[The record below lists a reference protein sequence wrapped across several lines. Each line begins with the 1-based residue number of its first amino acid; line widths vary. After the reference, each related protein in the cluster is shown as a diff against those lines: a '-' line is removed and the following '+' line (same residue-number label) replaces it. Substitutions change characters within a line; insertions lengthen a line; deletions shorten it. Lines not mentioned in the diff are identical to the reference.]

1 MTSSPGRRSGGSGA
15 PRRFPWPE
23 ELVAAVYVVGIVAMF
38 AALGWPFTV
47 APMARAYLSY
57 VGAIASFSLP
67 LWLVVRLWRA
77 RTGRASL
84 QEAVA
89 DVAVFLRAVLPFI
102 AILVAYTNLKSRM
115 LLLNPTVYDR
125 ELGRLD
131 AWLHFGGGDF
141 LTWVLSTTHDRGR
154 MIFLLYVYFYAWL
167 GLVVPFAVAFARA
180 GAVAARRTLAALG
193 IAYVAGGFLY
203 VALPA
208 VGPAFFDR
216 ARFAHLD
223 WSVTWHVQ
231 QRMLEELRAI
241 LTRPASEAVPFFG
254 IAAFP
259 SLHLATTAIG
269 CFVAW
274 RWCRWLLAL
283 LVPFNLAVA
292 WAAVAWGWHYAVD
305 FYPGIL
311 LAGAGWWVAGRW
323 TGAGPRADGAGGIA
337 ARPVASAT
345 SDDAVAA
352 EMSPATR

>member
-1 MTSSPGRRSGGSGA
+1 MTRSPAARSGGHGT

-23 ELVAAVYVVGIVAMF
+23 ELVAAVYVAGLVALF
-38 AALGWPFTV
+38 LALGWPFTV
-47 APMARAYLSY
+47 APMARAYLAY
-57 VGAIASFSLP
+57 VGALATFSLP

-77 RTGRASL
+77 REGRASWRGAA
-84 QEAVA
+84 E

-115 LLLNPTVYDR
+115 LLLHPMVYDR

-141 LTWVLSTTHDRGR
+141 LGWVLSTTHDRGR
-154 MIFLLYVYFYAWL
+154 MTALLYVYFYAWL

-193 IAYVAGGFLY
+193 LAYVAGGFLY

-231 QRMLEELRAI
+231 QRMLAELRVIVAH
-241 LTRPASEAVPFFG
+241 PESDAVPFFG

-259 SLHLATTAIG
+259 SLHLATTALG

-274 RWCRWLLAL
+274 RWCRWLLPL

-292 WAAVAWGWHYAVD
+292 WSAVAWGWHYAID
-305 FYPGIL
+305 FYPGFL
-311 LAGAGWWVAGRW
+311 LAAGAWWVAGRW
-323 TGAGPRADGAGGIA
+323 TGDPPPAGAGSDG